1 MRNGLRQSY
10 VGRFAPL
17 HHSLGFRR
25 ISNDSPL
32 LRLSSQVLRIQE
44 ATLHQLVHPFLGNG
58 PTIPLRV
65 CLGIRFARGVIL
77 PPQELQLQ
85 GKSEQQ
91 QTYWS
96 LQGCSVLNL
105 MYKYNTIY
113 QSSPMIKRKLYG
125 SK

>member
-1 MRNGLRQSY
+1 MLGK
-10 VGRFAPL
+10 GRKRIG
-17 HHSLGFRR
+17 GF
-25 ISNDSPL
+25 L
-32 LRLSSQVLRIQE
+32 KGEKVLREGRKRIGG
-44 ATLHQLVHPFLGNG
+44 FLKGEK
-58 PTIPLRV
+58 V
-65 CLGIRFARGVIL
+65 CWGRGLFKSVTRSYK
-77 PPQELQLQ
+77 ELQ

-113 QSSPMIKRKLYG
+113 QSSPMIKIKLYG

>member
-1 MRNGLRQSY
+1 MMKGRRGQWRSY
-10 VGRFAPL
+10 K
-17 HHSLGFRR
+17 
-25 ISNDSPL
+25 
-32 LRLSSQVLRIQE
+32 
-44 ATLHQLVHPFLGNG
+44 
-58 PTIPLRV
+58 
-65 CLGIRFARGVIL
+65 
-77 PPQELQLQ
+77 ELK

-113 QSSPMIKRKLYG
+113 QSSPTIKRKLYG

>member
-1 MRNGLRQSY
+1 MACHTQGKKEGGVKRKEGDDDDDTGGGGKRRGSY
-10 VGRFAPL
+10 K
-17 HHSLGFRR
+17 
-25 ISNDSPL
+25 
-32 LRLSSQVLRIQE
+32 E
-44 ATLHQLVHPFLGNG
+44 
-58 PTIPLRV
+58 
-65 CLGIRFARGVIL
+65 
-77 PPQELQLQ
+77 LQ

-113 QSSPMIKRKLYG
+113 QSSPTIKRKLYG

>member
-1 MRNGLRQSY
+1 MEY
-10 VGRFAPL
+10 M
-17 HHSLGFRR
+17 
-25 ISNDSPL
+25 
-32 LRLSSQVLRIQE
+32 E
-44 ATLHQLVHPFLGNG
+44 
-58 PTIPLRV
+58 
-65 CLGIRFARGVIL
+65 
-77 PPQELQLQ
+77 EEEEEEEEEELQ

-113 QSSPMIKRKLYG
+113 QSSPTIKRKLYG